1 MKPKLKRYIYKN
13 GLDIVAPLKC
23 GTRWLEGLDVD
34 TRISRTTFTNSDL
47 KEHIHSGTTFICRG
61 VRKHFLSAL
70 KTELFICPEKTPLDI
85 VIEMESGICDHWYPH
100 LYRELYPIWEKTG
113 FRFHKLRALSEL
125 TPTAPALKYIS
136 TEHEFRLS
144 TEWSSVESILSSL
157 SPKHL
162 IRLERLISD
171 EEKWLKSMLK
181 PQYSERSWEEYSDL
195 EDSILEMKIR
205 VKDMEMEVSRIR
217 DSKLWNDFEK
227 TIRELRISNNKLQAK
242 LDYTEWVMKKL
253 PTKLI

>member
-1 MKPKLKRYIYKN
+1 
-13 GLDIVAPLKC
+13 
-23 GTRWLEGLDVD
+23 
-34 TRISRTTFTNSDL
+34 
-47 KEHIHSGTTFICRG
+47 
-61 VRKHFLSAL
+61 
-70 KTELFICPEKTPLDI
+70 
-85 VIEMESGICDHWYPH
+85 
-100 LYRELYPIWEKTG
+100 
-113 FRFHKLRALSEL
+113 
-125 TPTAPALKYIS
+125 
-136 TEHEFRLS
+136 
-144 TEWSSVESILSSL
+144 
-157 SPKHL
+157 
-162 IRLERLISD
+162 
-171 EEKWLKSMLK
+171 MLK